1 VQILAELP
9 SQLKFLGAEGPVR
22 HTLDGDRVLFDPL
35 PKLAPRADTAFRIR
49 VQGLRPGDLRVRVQ
63 LLTAEMESPVTKEES
78 TRVYADE

>member
-1 VQILAELP
+1 
-9 SQLKFLGAEGPVR
+9 
-22 HTLDGDRVLFDPL
+22 VLFDPL